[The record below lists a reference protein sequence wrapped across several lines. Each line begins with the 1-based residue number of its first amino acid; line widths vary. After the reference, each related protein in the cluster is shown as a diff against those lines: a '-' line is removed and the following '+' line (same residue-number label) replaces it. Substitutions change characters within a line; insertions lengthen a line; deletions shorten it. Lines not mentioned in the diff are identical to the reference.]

1 MSELLCSGVNDTAD
15 TFSILLNCAALC
27 GNLFRYARAP
37 LYYSNMQLR
46 HKLHKVLVF
55 SSPFAFLYSAELVAR
70 PAELHQGFVTLE
82 VRLEVVNVFVLVLFA
97 VEGDCEIPYHRE
109 VEPHEVIAVSLAVR
123 DSHFADH
130 PVGVLKESLYVNEDS
145 CSTDGTHNEVSVTP
159 LGAIAHI
166 AARFN

>member
-37 LYYSNMQLR
+37 LYYSELQFR

-55 SSPFAFLYSAELVAR
+55 SSSFAFLYSAELVLR

-82 VRLEVVNVFVLVLFA
+82 VRLELVDVLMLVLFA
-97 VEGDCEIPYHRE
+97 VEGNCEIPNHRK
-109 VEPHEVIAVSLAVR
+109 VEPHEVVAVPPAVG

-130 PVGVLKESLYVNEDS
+130 PVCVLKKSLDVNEDS
-145 CSTDGTHNEVSVTP
+145 CSTDGTHNKVSVTP